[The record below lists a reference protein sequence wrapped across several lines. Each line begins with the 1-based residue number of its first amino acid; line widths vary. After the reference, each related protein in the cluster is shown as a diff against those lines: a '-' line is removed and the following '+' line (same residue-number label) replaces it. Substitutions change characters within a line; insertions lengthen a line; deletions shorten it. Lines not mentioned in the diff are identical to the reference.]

1 MNYFFTLVL
10 KKRTLNFF
18 AILIL
23 GMLALPANAFNL
35 PASGSIT
42 NGCGSNISLYPN
54 NGSASN
60 YSDNDNAYIVLQA
73 GGYTSVNIS
82 GSYNTEVGYDYIYI
96 YAGSGTGG
104 TLLATYNG
112 SGSINY
118 TGQMG
123 QTLTLQF
130 TSDVSVNYS
139 GFALNIS
146 YSAGLCN
153 YPCYGSN
160 WGNGG
165 NTYVGSGITCSS
177 QTFNIP
183 STSYFQFDGTAGVN
197 YTFQLSGAPSWTGG
211 YYMSYWEYN
220 GSSWILKANSGGTN
234 PWQVVPTATSP
245 AGGGYNLITVY
256 NGSSCPP
263 AWPGANSAVLNYQ
276 ITTPTTPAIT
286 QTPVSGSHV
295 CNGSGVTYSATGIT
309 VGSFSNFYYGW
320 NGASVST
327 NWGVSNPYTWT
338 SGLNGASVL
347 TVLAQS
353 KNGGC
358 TANSSTVNVTV
369 DAASNAGSF
378 VTSPIYSCF
387 KNGTTYNA
395 AGTATSE
402 VVTGYTGTITGW
414 GYGSSGTCSANT
426 TSYPNSAGSATSPFA
441 CCFGRP
447 GDATVMMVGVT
458 NGACPTAYNCI
469 TPTFNTLT
477 NPTGGSVSGSV
488 SGTSSGCP
496 SNGNITLTCTG
507 GNTGVI
513 AGGHYQWYSG
523 SCGGTAVG
531 TGASLTITA
540 PASTTNYYVQA
551 QDVCGGT
558 NCYGPITYTVIPN
571 ASIASV
577 TGTASLCIG
586 GTTTYTANTVVT
598 GGGTGSWSSDNTAV
612 ATVNSS
618 GLVTA
623 VAAGTC
629 NIKYSISGG
638 CGTASAQQALTVT
651 ALPVVSVT
659 GPTSFCGGTTT
670 TLSPSTGGTWVSN
683 NTAAAT
689 VSGNTVT
696 GTTAG
701 GSATFTFTTTAAP
714 NCANTT
720 AAVTVTGLPTVYGI
734 TGGGTYCYGASTT
747 VSLNGSQTG
756 VNYQLVLNGSTNI
769 GSPIAGTGS
778 AITFTN
784 VTAVG
789 TYTVIGTTVTNSC
802 SQAMSG
808 STLVNML
815 TPNVT
820 NNPGATGVGTNGGTL
835 NGTD

>member
-10 KKRTLNFF
+10 KKRTLNFL
-18 AILIL
+18 AVLIL
-23 GMLALPANAFNL
+23 GMLALPANAVNL
-35 PASGSIT
+35 PATGSIT
-42 NGCGSNISLYPN
+42 NGCGNNISLYPN

-60 YSDNDNAYIVLQA
+60 YSDNDNAYIVLQG
-73 GGYTSVNIS
+73 GGYSTINIS
-82 GSYNTEVGYDYIYI
+82 GSYQVETGYDYIYI
-96 YAGSGTGG
+96 YDGVGTGG
-104 TLLATYNG
+104 ALLATYNG
-112 SGSINY
+112 TGTINY
-118 TGQMG
+118 TGAAG
-123 QTLTLQF
+123 HSLTLQF
-130 TSDVSVNYS
+130 TSDVSVNYY
-139 GFALNIS
+139 GFALNIT
-146 YSAGLCN
+146 YSGSCS

-160 WGNGG
+160 WGSGG
-165 NTYVGSGITCSS
+165 NTYVGSGITCSN

-234 PWQVVPTATSP
+234 PWQVVPTTTSP

-256 NGSSCPP
+256 NGTACPP

-276 ITTPTTPAIT
+276 ITTPSTPAIT
-286 QTPVSGSHV
+286 QNPVSGSHV
-295 CNGSGVTYSATGIT
+295 CNGGGVSYTATGIS
-309 VGSFSNFYYGW
+309 VGSFNQFLYGW
-320 NGASVST
+320 GSAGSNPLGIGNGASWTS
-327 NWGVSNPYTWT
+327 SNPGNTLY
-338 SGLNGASVL
+338 V
-347 TVLAQS
+347 VAQS
-353 KNGGC
+353 KNGSC
-358 TANSSTVNVTV
+358 TANSSVATVTV

-387 KNGTTYNA
+387 NSGTTYNA
-395 AGTATSE
+395 AGVATSE
-402 VVTGYTGTITGW
+402 AITGYTGTITGW
-414 GYGSSGTCSANT
+414 GYGSNTSTCTANT
-426 TSYPNSAGSATSPFA
+426 TGYPASAGSATTPYG
-441 CCFGRP
+441 CCFGAP
-447 GDATVMMVGVT
+447 GNATVMMVGVT

-469 TPTFNTLT
+469 TPTYNTLV
-477 NPTGGSVSGSV
+477 NPTSGSV
-488 SGTSSGCP
+488 TGSVTGNSTGCP
-496 SNGNITLTCTG
+496 SNGNITLACSG

-513 AGGHYQWYSG
+513 SGGKYQWYSG

-531 TGASLTITA
+531 VGSSLTIAA
-540 PASTTNYYVQA
+540 PASTTSYYVQA

-558 NCYGPITYTVIPN
+558 NCYGPITYTVTPN

-577 TGTASLCIG
+577 TGTSALCIG
-586 GTTTYTANTVVT
+586 ATATYSANGVVT
-598 GGGTGSWSSDNTAV
+598 GGGTGTWSSDNTAV

-638 CGTASAQQALTVT
+638 CGSASAQQALTVS

-701 GSATFTFTTTAAP
+701 GSATFTFTTTASP
-714 NCANTT
+714 NCAATT
-720 AAVTVTGLPTVYGI
+720 SAVTVTGLPTVYGV
-734 TGGGTYCYGASTT
+734 TGGGTYCYGSSTT
-747 VSLNGSQTG
+747 VSLNNSQTG
-756 VNYQLVLNGSTNI
+756 VNYQLVLNGSTNV
-769 GSPIAGTGS
+769 GSPIPGTTGN

-808 STLVNML
+808 STIVNML